1 MLSHQLG
8 AGVRAELAHVGALE
22 QRIGDLESEL
32 QRAKQRADSELS
44 ARAMR
49 IRHLEQRL
57 ASAEDRAREADGLRR
72 QLDEH
77 ASGRRV
83 SLLERNVAAA
93 EAHVEALL
101 LKAERADALEARMTA
116 LKSENQ
122 KLAEALKRSHAER
135 DALERYFVDTPA
147 CANCEQSTA
156 CAHPDFAGRRLLC
169 VGGRTNL
176 QAQYRALVE
185 RTGGMLM
192 HHDGGR
198 EESLSRLPELLG
210 QADAVICP
218 VDCVSH
224 PAYYQLKRHC
234 KQAGKPCVLL
244 RSSGLA
250 SFAEGL
256 RLLAEGQS
264 EFGADGMADEAD
276 EPSQIIFK
284 V

>member
-8 AGVRAELAHVGALE
+8 AGARADLAHVGVLE
-22 QRIGDLESEL
+22 KRIGELESEM
-32 QRAKQRADSELS
+32 RRGKQRMDAELS

-57 ASAEDRAREADGLRR
+57 AGAESRARETDALRK

-77 ASGRRV
+77 DSGRRI
-83 SLLERNVAAA
+83 SLLERSLAAA
-93 EAHVEALL
+93 EAHAESLA
-101 LKAERADALEARMTA
+101 LKAGRADVLDERLAG

-122 KLAEALKRSHAER
+122 KLAEALKQAQDER
-135 DALERYFVDTPA
+135 DALERYIDDTPA
-147 CANCEQSTA
+147 CADCEQSST
-156 CAHPDFAGRRLLC
+156 CAYPDFAGRRLLC
-169 VGGRTNL
+169 VGGRINL
-176 QAQYRALVE
+176 QVQYRALVE
-185 RTGGMLM
+185 RAGGTLIY
-192 HHDGGR
+192 HDGGR
-198 EESLSRLPELLG
+198 EEALSRLPEMLG

-218 VDCVSH
+218 IDCVGH

-256 RLLAEGQS
+256 RRLAAGQS
-264 EFGADGMADEAD
+264 EFGAIDVADQAD
-276 EPSQIIFK
+276 EPAQTIF
-284 V
+284 